1 MKLQET
7 PASKVTWLFDM
18 MRAQGDAYPPEVLEA
33 LGNRYKFLK
42 IPKTIEEIAGKPTTF
57 RMGKHGD
64 CEIQEL
70 CIYNDG
76 VIINSQVPT
85 EETDAFLSDALNWLL
100 ESYGY
105 EISEITPLRKLYQS
119 ELTVTMD
126 FDLDQW
132 LSPVRDIARKLSG
145 LVTLECGKEQE
156 YGASGLVLHFDH
168 FYAPPGTPGQFRI
181 ERRVNEKYESN
192 VYYSIAPLST
202 TKHMKLL
209 GELEATAR

>member
-1 MKLQET
+1 
-7 PASKVTWLFDM
+7 
-18 MRAQGDAYPPEVLEA
+18 
-33 LGNRYKFLK
+33 
-42 IPKTIEEIAGKPTTF
+42 
-57 RMGKHGD
+57 MGKYGD

-70 CIYNDG
+70 SIYNDG
-76 VIINSQVPT
+76 VVINSQVPT

-126 FDLDQW
+126 IDLEQW

-145 LVTLECGKEQE
+145 LVTLECRKEQE
-156 YGASGLVLHFDH
+156 YSASGLLLHFDH
-168 FYAPPGTPGQFRI
+168 FNAPPGTPGQFRI